1 MSKISNVRLPNA
13 AVVTYSPEQFNQLIR
28 SLEQVI
34 LQLNSTYTP
43 NISEDTLSA
52 LAWFGGGAGS
62 LSTGTSGTVV
72 KNYIAVTSA
81 YTVTYQDFMVECTS
95 GTFAVTL
102 LSAAGITGQE
112 FEVKNSGTGTIT
124 VTPDGSE
131 TIDGAATVVLAQ
143 YDAVKVM
150 SNGTN
155 WIVV

>member
-62 LSTGTSGTVV
+62 LSTGTVV

>member
-1 MSKISNVRLPNA
+1 MSKINNVRLPNA
-13 AVVTYSPEQFNQLIR
+13 IARTYSPEQFDQLVR
-28 SLEQVI
+28 SLEQIV

-43 NISEDTLSA
+43 ITSEETLA
-52 LAWFGGGAGS
+52 RLTWFGGGAGS
-62 LSTGTSGTVV
+62 LATGTPSTVV
-72 KNYIAVTSA
+72 SNYIAVTSA
-81 YTVTYQDFMVECTS
+81 YSVTYQDFMVECTS

-131 TIDGAATVVLAQ
+131 TIDGATTKLLVQ
-143 YDAVKVM
+143 YDAMKIM

-155 WIVV
+155 WIII